1 MNPQNARVL
10 VAGATGYLG
19 AFVAREFTKRGH
31 FVRALARS
39 PEKLDS
45 LRDELDEIVN
55 GELLAFLAAMMTSDM
70 IAPATGSH
78 RIGEYFRKLEAI
90 S

>member
-31 FVRALARS
+31 FVRALTRS

-45 LRDELDEIVN
+45 VRGELDEIV
-55 GELLAFLAAMMTSDM
+55 
-70 IAPATGSH
+70 
-78 RIGEYFRKLEAI
+78 IGEVTQPDTLTGVCDGIEVVFSSVGI
-90 S
+90 T